1 MLSCTVQA
9 LISLVFCDFN
19 YLAMIM
25 TRYNSGEGAPNRD
38 MPMSFSSLF
47 LVGLQPRSG
56 AVFLCGRRSTAPVG
70 EAVRCQFACLFVCLL
85 ARLFVLFCFV
95 LCCVV
100 LCLFVCLFVF
110 VCVCLFVCLFVVR
123 SALVFIPYGTHAFD

>member
-1 MLSCTVQA
+1 MLSCTVKA

-25 TRYNSGEGAPNRD
+25 SRYNSGEGAPNRD
-38 MPMSFSSLF
+38 MPMSLSGLF

-85 ARLFVLFCFV
+85 ARLFVLFC
-95 LCCVV
+95 VV
-100 LCLFVCLFVF
+100 LCLFVCLCVF
-110 VCVCLFVCLFVVR
+110 VCVCLFVRLFVVR
-123 SALVFIPYGTHAFD
+123 SALVFIPYSTHAFD